1 MYEVQLVMKIEENDI
16 IKVAKLARLELSPDE
31 KDEFSRQLSGIIE
44 YVEKINELDTSAVG
58 AADHIV
64 EVNNVFRK
72 DVVKNSIQRQE
83 LEKIAPDFQGGY
95 IVVPKIIE

>member
-1 MYEVQLVMKIEENDI
+1 MKIEESDI
-16 IKVAKLARLELSPDE
+16 IKVAKLARLDLSPEE

-44 YVEKINELDTSAVG
+44 YVEKINELDTSTVE

-64 EVNNVFRK
+64 ELNNVFRK
-72 DVVKNSIQRQE
+72 DVVKSSIERHE
-83 LEKIAPDFQGGY
+83 LEKIAPDFQDGY

>member
-1 MYEVQLVMKIEENDI
+1 MKIKESDI
-16 IKVAKLARLELSPDE
+16 IKVAKLARLDLSPEE

-44 YVEKINELDTSAVG
+44 YVEKINELDTSAVE

-64 EVNNVFRK
+64 ELNNVFRK
-72 DVVKNSIQRQE
+72 DVVKNSIKRDE
-83 LEKIAPDFQGGY
+83 LEKIAPDFKDGY

>member
-1 MYEVQLVMKIEENDI
+1 MRIQESDI
-16 IKVAKLARLELSPDE
+16 IKVAKLARLDLTQDE

-44 YVEKINELDTSAVG
+44 YVEKINELDTSSVE

-64 EVNNVFRK
+64 ELNNVVRK
-72 DVVKNSIQRQE
+72 DVVKKSIDRDE
-83 LEKIAPDFQGGY
+83 LEKIAPDFADGY

>member
-1 MYEVQLVMKIEENDI
+1 MKIQEMDI
-16 IKVAKLARLELSPDE
+16 VKVAKLARLDLTSEE

-44 YVEKINELDTSAVG
+44 YVEKINELDTSMVD

-64 EVNNVFRK
+64 ELNNVFRK
-72 DVVKNSIQRQE
+72 DIVKKSLDRNE
-83 LEKIAPDFQGGY
+83 LEIIAPDFKDGY

>member
-1 MYEVQLVMKIEENDI
+1 MKIDESDI
-16 IKVAKLARLELSPDE
+16 IKVAKLARLDLSPEE

-44 YVEKINELDTSAVG
+44 YVEKINELDTSAVN

-64 EVNNVFRK
+64 ELNNVFRK
-72 DVVKNSIQRQE
+72 DVVKKSIERHE
-83 LEKIAPDFQGGY
+83 LEKIAPDFQNGY

>member
-1 MYEVQLVMKIEENDI
+1 MKIEESEI
-16 IKVAKLARLELSPDE
+16 IKVAKLARLELTPEE

-44 YVEKINELDTSAVG
+44 YVEKINELDTSKVD

-64 EVNNVFRK
+64 GLNNVFRK
-72 DVVKNSIQRQE
+72 DVVKDSFKQHD
-83 LEKIAPDFQGGY
+83 LEKVAPKFEDGY

>member
-1 MYEVQLVMKIEENDI
+1 MKIEESDI
-16 IKVAKLARLELSPDE
+16 IKVAKLARLDLSAAE

-44 YVEKINELDTSAVG
+44 YVEKINELDTSAVT

-64 EVNNVFRK
+64 ELSNVFRK
-72 DVVKNSIQRQE
+72 DIVKESINRKE
-83 LEKIAPDFQGGY
+83 LEKIAPDFQDGY

>member
-1 MYEVQLVMKIEENDI
+1 MKIKESDI
-16 IKVAKLARLELSPDE
+16 SKVAKLSRLDLSPEE

-44 YVEKINELDTSAVG
+44 YVEKINELDTATVE

-64 EVNNVFRK
+64 ELNNVFRK
-72 DVVKNSIQRQE
+72 DVVKNSIERSE
-83 LEKIAPDFQGGY
+83 LEKIAPDFKEGY